1 VTFLF
6 AVLPFSQI
14 RRPDA
19 VARRAPVELTRP
31 GPLEPDAAATA
42 AVVSARHAA
51 GLMVLTCGTFGKV
64 LRSCR
69 LW

>member
-1 VTFLF
+1 
-6 AVLPFSQI
+6 
-14 RRPDA
+14 

-51 GLMVLTCGTFGKV
+51 GLIVLTCGTFGKV